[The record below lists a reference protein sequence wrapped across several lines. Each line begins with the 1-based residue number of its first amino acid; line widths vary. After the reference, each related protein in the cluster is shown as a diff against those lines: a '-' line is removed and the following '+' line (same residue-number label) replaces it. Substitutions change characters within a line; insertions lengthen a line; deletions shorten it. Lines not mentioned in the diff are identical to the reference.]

1 MSMQATFVRRLA
13 PIAALAA
20 LLALSAAG
28 CAAGT
33 TAAAPAPAPAP
44 VAVPPPAL
52 SPLVD
57 AGPQRFCAALM
68 ALYQDTG
75 QSSLATNRA
84 GIDQAASDRAVAG
97 WSQVAAVAPA
107 EVKADV
113 ARMSEAARQ
122 LGAGTLRSDDMR
134 ETLSASRHLG
144 EYTSQHCAAEKA
156 AARAGG

>member
-1 MSMQATFVRRLA
+1 MRMQTTRIRLIG
-13 PIAALAA
+13 PLAA

-33 TAAAPAPAPAP
+33 PATAPAPAPAL
-44 VAVPPPAL
+44 VAAPPPVL

-57 AGPQRFCAALM
+57 ASPQRFCAALI

-84 GIDQAASDRAVAG
+84 GIDQAAIDRAVAT

-113 ARMSEAARQ
+113 ARMYEAARQ
-122 LGAGTLRSDDMR
+122 LGAGTLRSDDMA
-134 ETLSASRHLG
+134 ETLSATRHLG
-144 EYTSQHCAAEKA
+144 EYTSQHCAAEMA
-156 AARAGG
+156 AARAAR